1 MTRSVICIARSL
13 GAGGEEAGR
22 AVAEKL
28 GYRYVDDEIID
39 RAAERAGV
47 SRDTITKAERPPGL
61 LSRIVDGLGASAA
74 NEATLAFLA
83 GSSAYVPV
91 QREWSPQAELS
102 YEELIQQVIIEVANQ
117 HKAVIMAH
125 GAAVC
130 LRGRAEALRVLVT
143 APPETRAQRLEQQ
156 GGIAKRAAEKAV
168 SSSDRARRDYLWRF
182 YAVRQESPMYYDLTL
197 NTDALSPGDVATIII
212 EAAARLA

>member
-1 MTRSVICIARSL
+1 MARSVICIARSL

-47 SRDTITKAERPPGL
+47 SRETITKAERPPGL
-61 LSRIVDGLGASAA
+61 LSRIVDGLAA
-74 NEATLAFLA
+74 AGTNEATLAFLA
-83 GSSAYVPV
+83 GAPAYIPA

-102 YEELIQQVIIEVANQ
+102 YEELIQQVIIEIANQ

-130 LRGRAEALRVLVT
+130 LRGKPEALRVFVT
-143 APPETRAQRLEQQ
+143 ASPETRAERLEQQ
-156 GGIAKRAAEKAV
+156 GGMTRREAAKAV
-168 SSSDRARRDYLWRF
+168 SVSDRARREYLWRF
-182 YAVRQESPMYYDLTL
+182 YAVRQESPTNYDLTL
-197 NTDALSPGDVATIII
+197 NTDALLPADAATIIMD
-212 EAAARLA
+212 AASRVT